1 MAGLDDPP
9 IRLPIED
16 SFDLHSFS
24 PRDVLSAL
32 EEYLREARA
41 AGFGEVRVIH
51 GKGRGARR
59 AEVRR
64 WLELRPDVV
73 SFFDA
78 PPERGGVGATVVIL
92 GGREADPAA
101 RK

>member
-1 MAGLDDPP
+1 MARSDDPP
-9 IRLPIED
+9 VPIPLED

-41 AGFGEVRVIH
+41 AGFREVRVIH

-59 AEVRR
+59 AEIRR
-64 WLELRPDVV
+64 WLEGRPDVV

-78 PPERGGVGATVVIL
+78 PPERGGMGATVVIL
-92 GGREADPAA
+92 GTRNRE
-101 RK
+101 RGTRC